1 MSDTKSE
8 VVLSLEQYNVLLDNV
23 RGMRE
28 EIARID
34 RDLASDRRDIDD
46 LKINQASHTQS
57 LKSIIDML
65 ERYQIK
71 TKDAIR
77 DAVSDVVDP
86 VQDTLD
92 RFVAG
97 PRTLLVNPEKG
108 IWQRIFGRKRKKGVK

>member
-1 MSDTKSE
+1 MSDNNSD
-8 VVLSLEQYNVLLDNV
+8 VVLSKEQYDVLLDNV
-23 RGMRE
+23 RGIRE

-34 RDLASDRRDIDD
+34 RDLASDRRDIED
-46 LKINQASHTQS
+46 LKTGQATHTQS
-57 LKSIIDML
+57 LKSILDFL
-65 ERYQIK
+65 ERCQVK
-71 TKDAIR
+71 TRDAIR

-108 IWQRIFGRKRKKGVK
+108 FWSRIFGKKRKKGVK